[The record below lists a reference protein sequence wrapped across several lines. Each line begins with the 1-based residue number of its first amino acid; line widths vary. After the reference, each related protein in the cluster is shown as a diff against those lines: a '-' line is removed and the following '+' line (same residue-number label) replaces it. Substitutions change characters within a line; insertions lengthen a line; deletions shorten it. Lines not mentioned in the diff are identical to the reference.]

1 VSTPEHFEFV
11 NRTEELEALRERVL
25 TGGAGGTITF
35 LRSPSGYGKSR
46 LTDRLVE
53 QMPSDGPTCVLVD
66 PAIRSKSRSDR
77 IYGWFF
83 VQRAAEPYARC
94 SVPGRREY
102 RSFADFVRKKKWR
115 RIHWRH
121 MYENAKGV
129 SSIGGLFRIGF
140 ELAENLLKRGRY
152 SPEALLQDDSQ
163 LAGEIAQEYV
173 RSLFT
178 YRPTLFV
185 IREAQ
190 NIDPESLR
198 FFLSSGA
205 TEATCCT
212 IFEYTTPD
220 YAFSAEHEKLVFDSI
235 RGSSLI
241 ILDLHK
247 LNVSEF
253 RYLLGKYAPSST
265 NVESLAEFQW
275 DGNLRI
281 IRELKYGVMV
291 RHAMEAPTSLDLQ
304 TAIQINIESLAIE
317 KRLILAL
324 LAAHVEAIDQDVL
337 TTTMRRIDSSILST
351 TIASD
356 LAQLSQVDGYIR
368 LEGNRASIADEDLM
382 AAVTGSKS
390 MLGTLKLATV
400 SLRNYYLELINGDL
414 FANVTFQSALRQAVA
429 LCAATGDI
437 FALRNLVRIL
447 DRSARQAHN
456 QTLYVSIVA
465 EAALARSDLSEI
477 EQRELLGWA
486 AAAAYEAGHFPTA
499 ARLIEALTARQP
511 YDIAMLACSYGETN
525 RHEAALALAEELAAS
540 NHDADRLAAKLIE
553 CLSLYAI
560 GKKKEASA
568 LHAEMKGDAAFAA
581 SPLFGFVL
589 RFTEVV
595 DDFPNCRADVLE
607 SADLLRRAG
616 LHKSAAYSLLSGA
629 MHLGYLG
636 EISAAREQVRTA
648 DKELRPYIRNQSIIF
663 NNSVVIELLSSRP
676 KLAWCLEKL
685 NSALFGVGDDF
696 SRLTLHNNCLICYGL
711 LADVE
716 RGNHTINVI
725 ARILEAPGFG
735 NRDIFVTVCFNVWR
749 FCSETGQLDKANR
762 FRSIALAIGLEN
774 SCYSD
779 YWGVRFGLRASA
791 ESAFDFL
798 LQQKYHPE
806 YLSHWL
812 IDLEGLRVLTARDEQ
827 SLRQTRRLVH
837 ENS

>member
-11 NRTEELEALRERVL
+11 NRTEELEALRARVL
-25 TGGAGGTITF
+25 PGGARGTMTF

-94 SVPGRREY
+94 LVPGRREY
-102 RSFADFVRKKKWR
+102 RPFADFVRKKNWR
-115 RIHWRH
+115 KIHWKQV
-121 MYENAKGV
+121 YENAKGV
-129 SSIGGLFRIGF
+129 SSIAGLFRIGF

-152 SPEALLQDDSQ
+152 SPEVLLQDDSQ
-163 LAGEIAQEYV
+163 LAGEIAQDYV
-173 RSLFT
+173 RALFT
-178 YRPTLFV
+178 YRPTLFL

-198 FFLSSGA
+198 FFLSNGA

-220 YAFSAEHEKLVFDSI
+220 YTFSAEHEKIIFDSVSD
-235 RGSSLI
+235 SSMI
-241 ILDLHK
+241 ILDLHR
-247 LNVSEF
+247 LNVQEF
-253 RYLLGKYAPSST
+253 RYLLDKYVRSSI

-281 IRELKYGVMV
+281 IRELKYRVMV
-291 RHAMEAPTSLDLQ
+291 RHAMEASTSLDLQ
-304 TAIQINIESLAIE
+304 TAIQTNIASLTTQR
-317 KRLILAL
+317 RLILAL
-324 LAAHVEAIDQDVL
+324 LVAHVEAIDQNVL
-337 TTTMRRIDSSILST
+337 AATLRKIDSSILAT

-356 LAQLSQVDGYIR
+356 LAHLSQIDGYIR
-368 LEGNRASIADEDLM
+368 LEGNRASIADEDLL
-382 AAVTGSKS
+382 AAVTASRA
-390 MLGTLKLATV
+390 MLGVLKLAAV
-400 SLRNYYLELINGDL
+400 SLRDYYLELVNGDL
-414 FANVTFQSALRQAVA
+414 FGNVPLHSALRQAVA
-429 LCAATGDI
+429 LCVTTGDI
-437 FALRNLVRIL
+437 FALRNLVKIL

-456 QTLYVSIVA
+456 QTLYVSMVA
-465 EAALARSDLSEI
+465 DAALARPDLSEI
-477 EQRELLGWA
+477 EQRELVGWA

-499 ARLIEALTARQP
+499 ARLIEALTARES
-511 YDIAMLACSYGETN
+511 YDIAMLACCYGETN
-525 RHEAALALAEELAAS
+525 RHEAALALAGELAAS

-553 CLSLYAI
+553 CLSLYAM
-560 GKKKEASA
+560 GRKKEASA
-568 LHAEMKGDAAFAA
+568 LHAEMRGNAAFAE

-595 DDFPNCRADVLE
+595 DDFPTCSADVLE
-607 SADLLRRAG
+607 SVDLLRRAG
-616 LHKSAAYSLLSGA
+616 LHKSAAYSLLSA
-629 MHLGYLG
+629 AIHLAYLG
-636 EISAAREQVRTA
+636 EISAARERVTAA
-648 DKELRPYIRNQSIIF
+648 DKELRPYIRNQSIIE

-676 KLAWCLEKL
+676 KLSWCLEKL
-685 NSALFGVGDDF
+685 NSALFAVGDDF

-711 LADVE
+711 LADIE
-716 RGNHTINVI
+716 QGNHTINVI

-749 FCSETGQLDKANR
+749 FCAETGQLDKAKR
-762 FRSIALAIGLEN
+762 FRSIALTIGLEN
-774 SCYSD
+774 SCYSN
-779 YWGVRFGLRASA
+779 YWGVRFGFKASA
-791 ESAFDFL
+791 EPAFDFL

-812 IDLEGLRVLTARDEQ
+812 IDLEGLRVLTARD
-827 SLRQTRRLVH
+827 
-837 ENS
+837 